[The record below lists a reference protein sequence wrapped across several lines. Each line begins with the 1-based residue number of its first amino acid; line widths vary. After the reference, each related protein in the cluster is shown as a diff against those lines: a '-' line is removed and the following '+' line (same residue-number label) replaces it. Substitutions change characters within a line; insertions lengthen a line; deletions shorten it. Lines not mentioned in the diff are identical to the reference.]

1 MMSLLQVNDVSVRFR
16 TLSTARAALE
26 RVSNPFVDAVN
37 RVSLEIKQGET
48 FGLIGESGSGK
59 TTLAR
64 SIIGLAHPQ
73 QGSIQFG
80 GDELTGLSSREWKRV
95 RRNMGVMFQ
104 DPVGS
109 LSPRMS
115 IFSLLAEPFRIH
127 NETNVDLKLEV
138 SRMLEMVGLSDEFAD
153 RYPHQLSGGQA
164 RRVGVARALALR
176 PSLIIADEPT
186 AGLDVSVQGEIL
198 NLLNKLQKEFGLT
211 ILIITHN
218 LNIVRHVTDR
228 TAIMYFGRIVEQG
241 PTNVI
246 FENPAHPYTLALL
259 SANPEPN
266 PDARINR
273 IELQGEVPSLLNR
286 PAGCEF
292 HPRCPFSQEDC
303 STLAPSRQKCSVDH
317 DFSCHFPR
325 NTANR

>member
-1 MMSLLQVNDVSVRFR
+1 MPLLQLSDVRVRFR
-16 TLSTARAALE
+16 TLSSARAVLE
-26 RVSNPFVDAVN
+26 GVEDPFVDAVN
-37 RVSLEIKQGET
+37 RVSLEIRQGET

-64 SIIGLAHPQ
+64 SIIGLLQPQ
-73 QGSIQFG
+73 EGSVRYD
-80 GDELTGLSSREWKRV
+80 GDELIGLSPRAWKKV
-95 RRNMGVMFQ
+95 RRNIGVMFQ

-115 IFSLLAEPFRIH
+115 VFSLLSEPFRIH
-127 NETNVDLKLEV
+127 NQVNLDLRSEV
-138 SRMLEMVGLSDEFAD
+138 SRMLEMVGLSDDFAH

-164 RRVGVARALALR
+164 RRVGVARALALK
-176 PSLIIADEPT
+176 PKLIVADEPT

-228 TAIMYFGRIVEQG
+228 MGIMYFGRMVEQG
-241 PTNVI
+241 PTKAI

-266 PDARINR
+266 PDARIDR

-286 PAGCEF
+286 PTGCEF

-303 STLAPSRQKCSVDH
+303 STLAPSRQKFSADH
-317 DFSCHFPR
+317 DYSCHFPR
-325 NTANR
+325 NIPNL

>member
-1 MMSLLQVNDVSVRFR
+1 MSLLQLSDVRVRFR
-16 TLSTARAALE
+16 TLSSARAVLE
-26 RVSNPFVDAVN
+26 GVEDPFVDAVN
-37 RVSLEIKQGET
+37 RVSLEIRQGET

-64 SIIGLAHPQ
+64 SIIGLLQPQ
-73 QGSIQFG
+73 EGSVRYD
-80 GDELTGLSSREWKRV
+80 GDELIGLSPRAWKKV
-95 RRNMGVMFQ
+95 RRNIGVMFQ

-115 IFSLLAEPFRIH
+115 VFSLLSEPFRIH
-127 NETNVDLKLEV
+127 NQVNLDLRSEV
-138 SRMLEMVGLSDEFAD
+138 SRMLEMVGLSDDFAH

-164 RRVGVARALALR
+164 RRVGVARALALK
-176 PSLIIADEPT
+176 PKLIVADEPT

-228 TAIMYFGRIVEQG
+228 MGIMYFGRMVEQG
-241 PTNVI
+241 PTKAI

-266 PDARINR
+266 PDARIDR

-286 PAGCEF
+286 PTGCEF

-303 STLAPSRQKCSVDH
+303 STLAPSRQKFSADH
-317 DFSCHFPR
+317 DYSCHFPR
-325 NTANR
+325 NIPNL

>member
-1 MMSLLQVNDVSVRFR
+1 MSLLQLRDVRVRFR
-16 TLSTARAALE
+16 TLSSARAVLE
-26 RVSNPFVDAVN
+26 GVADPFVDAVN
-37 RVSLEIKQGET
+37 RVSLEIRQGET

-64 SIIGLAHPQ
+64 SIIGLLQPQ
-73 QGSIQFG
+73 EGSVRYD
-80 GDELTGLSSREWKRV
+80 GDELLGLSPRAWKKV
-95 RRNMGVMFQ
+95 RRNIGVMFQ

-115 IFSLLAEPFRIH
+115 VFSLLSEPFRIH
-127 NETNVDLKLEV
+127 NQVNLDLRSEV
-138 SRMLEMVGLSDEFAD
+138 SRMLQMVGLSDDFAH

-164 RRVGVARALALR
+164 RRVGVARALALK
-176 PSLIIADEPT
+176 PKLIVADEPT

-228 TAIMYFGRIVEQG
+228 MGIMYFGRIVEQG
-241 PTNVI
+241 PTKAI

-266 PDARINR
+266 PDARIDR
-273 IELQGEVPSLLNR
+273 LELQGEVPSLLNR
-286 PAGCEF
+286 PTGCEF

-303 STLAPSRQKCSVDH
+303 STLAPARQKFSADH
-317 DFSCHFPR
+317 DYSCHFPR
-325 NTANR
+325 NAPNL

>member
-1 MMSLLQVNDVSVRFR
+1 MSLLQLSDVRVRFR
-16 TLSTARAALE
+16 TLSSARAVLE
-26 RVSNPFVDAVN
+26 GVADPFVDAVN
-37 RVSLEIKQGET
+37 RVSLEIRQGET

-64 SIIGLAHPQ
+64 SIIGLLQPQ
-73 QGSIQFG
+73 EGSVRYD
-80 GDELTGLSSREWKRV
+80 GDELIGLSPRAWKKV
-95 RRNMGVMFQ
+95 RRNIGVMFQ

-115 IFSLLAEPFRIH
+115 VFSLLSEPFRIH
-127 NETNVDLKLEV
+127 NQVNLDLRSEV
-138 SRMLEMVGLSDEFAD
+138 SRMLEMVGLSDDFAH

-164 RRVGVARALALR
+164 RRVGVARALALK
-176 PSLIIADEPT
+176 PKLIVADEPT

-228 TAIMYFGRIVEQG
+228 MGIMYFGRMVEQG
-241 PTNVI
+241 PTKAI

-266 PDARINR
+266 PDARIDR

-286 PAGCEF
+286 PTGCEF
-292 HPRCPFSQEDC
+292 HPRCPFSQADC
-303 STLAPSRQKCSVDH
+303 STLAPARQKFSADH
-317 DFSCHFPR
+317 DYSCHFPR
-325 NTANR
+325 NVPNF

>member
-1 MMSLLQVNDVSVRFR
+1 MSLLELSDVRVRFR
-16 TLSTARAALE
+16 TLSSARAVLE
-26 RVSNPFVDAVN
+26 GVADPFVDAVN
-37 RVSLEIKQGET
+37 RVSLEIRQGET

-64 SIIGLAHPQ
+64 SIIGLLQPQ
-73 QGSIQFG
+73 EGSVRYD
-80 GDELTGLSSREWKRV
+80 GDELLGLSPRAWKKV
-95 RRNMGVMFQ
+95 RRNIGVMFQ

-115 IFSLLAEPFRIH
+115 VFSLLSEPFRIH
-127 NETNVDLKLEV
+127 NQVNLDLRSEV
-138 SRMLEMVGLSDEFAD
+138 SRMLQMVGLSDDFAH

-164 RRVGVARALALR
+164 RRVGVARALALK
-176 PSLIIADEPT
+176 PKLIVADEPT

-228 TAIMYFGRIVEQG
+228 MGIMYFGRIVEQG
-241 PTNVI
+241 PTKAI

-266 PDARINR
+266 PDARIDR

-286 PAGCEF
+286 PTGCEF

-303 STLAPSRQKCSVDH
+303 STLAPARQKFSADH
-317 DFSCHFPR
+317 DYSCHFPR
-325 NTANR
+325 NVPNL

>member
-1 MMSLLQVNDVSVRFR
+1 MSLLQLSDVRVRFR
-16 TLSTARAALE
+16 TLSSARAVLE
-26 RVSNPFVDAVN
+26 GVEDPFVDAVN
-37 RVSLEIKQGET
+37 RVSLEIRQGET

-64 SIIGLAHPQ
+64 SIIGLLQPQ
-73 QGSIQFG
+73 EGSVRYD
-80 GDELTGLSSREWKRV
+80 GDELIGLSPRAWKKV
-95 RRNMGVMFQ
+95 RRNIGVMFQ

-115 IFSLLAEPFRIH
+115 VFSLLSEPFRIH
-127 NETNVDLKLEV
+127 NQVNLDLRSEV
-138 SRMLEMVGLSDEFAD
+138 SRMLEMVGLSDDFAH

-164 RRVGVARALALR
+164 RRVGVARALALK
-176 PSLIIADEPT
+176 PKLIVADEPT

-228 TAIMYFGRIVEQG
+228 MGIMYFGRMVEQG
-241 PTNVI
+241 PTKAI

-266 PDARINR
+266 PDARIDR

-286 PAGCEF
+286 PTGCEF

-303 STLAPSRQKCSVDH
+303 STLAPSRQ
-317 DFSCHFPR
+317 
-325 NTANR
+325 